1 LPVVGQV
8 TMTGIAEQHGRHAT
22 VPVVSSAL
30 GVAADIDEAIA
41 PLISAL
47 WERGIATQWSCQGT
61 PNCVPE
67 QSAYITFTPDAFV
80 RFLAAAGRVLLE
92 PGNPFISA
100 AGIAVQ
106 VGSLPPGVH
115 ITLPR
120 VHMDC
125 GAELAGD
132 DWVVQITIRFPPEQ
146 IPALTAAVL
155 TPALRETP

>member
-1 LPVVGQV
+1 
-8 TMTGIAEQHGRHAT
+8 
-22 VPVVSSAL
+22 
-30 GVAADIDEAIA
+30 
-41 PLISAL
+41 
-47 WERGIATQWSCQGT
+47 
-61 PNCVPE
+61 VPE